1 MRRNGRAREIP
12 HLPNDLHIT
21 HLTQLG
27 PALRLVNRPG
37 IRTATEIEFRNA
49 VDSYKSGRRPDTIG
63 EYDDMMTDPIADMLT
78 RVRNASQAKHKRVDM
93 PVSRLKTEIA
103 RILKE
108 NHFIHDFKVLDDGA
122 HGVLRIYLKYYED
135 KPVIRNVERVSRPGR
150 RIYKGAT
157 ELPRIRSG
165 LGIAIVSTSK
175 GMMSDRQARAQ
186 KVGGEVMALV
196 W

>member
-1 MRRNGRAREIP
+1 
-12 HLPNDLHIT
+12 
-21 HLTQLG
+21 
-27 PALRLVNRPG
+27 
-37 IRTATEIEFRNA
+37 
-49 VDSYKSGRRPDTIG
+49 
-63 EYDDMMTDPIADMLT
+63 MMTDPIADMLT
-78 RVRNASQAKHKRVDM
+78 RLRNASQAKHKRVDM
-93 PVSRLKTEIA
+93 PVSRLKAEIA

-122 HGVLRIYLKYYED
+122 HGLLRVYLKYYED

-150 RIYKGAT
+150 RIYKGAA